1 MPNNKTFE
9 EKLLR
14 LEEIVRLIENEETSL
29 EKAIELYS
37 EAAKLASECNRT
49 LKEAELTLKEIKVDK
64 DDN

>member
-37 EAAKLASECNRT
+37 EAAKLASKCNRT